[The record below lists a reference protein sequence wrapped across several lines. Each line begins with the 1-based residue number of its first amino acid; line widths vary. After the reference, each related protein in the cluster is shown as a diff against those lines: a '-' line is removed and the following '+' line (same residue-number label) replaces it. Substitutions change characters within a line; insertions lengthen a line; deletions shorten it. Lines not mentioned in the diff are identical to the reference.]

1 MQSCRVCDEGG
12 TGGSIIGNL
21 TVITSED
28 VFCKKIF
35 KGDKF
40 AFRML
45 NVALKN
51 KRVKNFV
58 CVSNVEP

>member
-45 NVALKN
+45 NVALKK
-51 KRVKNFV
+51 KRV
-58 CVSNVEP
+58 